1 MKTSDI
7 KAERGKKNA
16 QPKPKARSE
25 RSNKKAHVKPT
36 AQSNKKAQP
45 KSKAQLEKKAP
56 NSKNSK
62 ERILQCAYSEF
73 LKKGWAKSSMRTVA
87 HLAGVTTG
95 SLYFHFKNKE
105 ALFDALVKDVYD
117 ALLANHRAMYDTFF
131 NMPPDIKKRRE
142 FRFEGRKKTLD
153 FVYEN
158 YRAVKLLVCGSAG
171 TRYADF
177 FSLMMED
184 TYKADLRVLSSLKEF
199 GGVLR
204 SGIDMR
210 LYSAIDKSFWNCL
223 FETVR
228 LDIPYEQALEY
239 VGVLDSFYEAGWRK
253 ILCGNRHAGE

>member
-1 MKTSDI
+1 MKANTAKSELGKTKTHTKSPSQSEQASEHTKI
-7 KAERGKKNA
+7 KSPVQSK
-16 QPKPKARSE
+16 RST
-25 RSNKKAHVKPT
+25 KHAKT
-36 AQSNKKAQP
+36 
-45 KSKAQLEKKAP
+45 KAP
-56 NSKNSK
+56 NSK
-62 ERILQCAYSEF
+62 ERILQCAASEF
-73 LKKGWAKSSMRTVA
+73 LQKGWAKSSMREVA
-87 HLAGVTTG
+87 KLAGVTTG

-117 ALLANHRAMYDTFF
+117 SLLANHRAMYDTFF
-131 NMPPDIKKRRE
+131 TMPPDIEKRRA
-142 FRFEGRKKTLD
+142 FRFESRKKTID

-184 TYKADLRVLSSLKEF
+184 TYKADVRALSSLKDC

-204 SGIDMR
+204 PGIDLR

-228 LDIPYEQALEY
+228 LDIPYEGALKY
-239 VGVLDSFYEAGWRK
+239 VALLDEFYEAGWYK
-253 ILCGNRHAGE
+253 ILCDNCLIGK

>member
-1 MKTSDI
+1 MKANDT
-7 KAERGKKNA
+7 KPEREK
-16 QPKPKARSE
+16 
-25 RSNKKAHVKPT
+25 KKAHIKSPS
-36 AQSNKKAQP
+36 QSERASKHAKT
-45 KSKAQLEKKAP
+45 KSPIQSKRATKHAKTKAP
-56 NSKNSK
+56 KSK
-62 ERILQCAYSEF
+62 ERILQCAASEF
-73 LKKGWAKSSMRTVA
+73 LQKGWAKSSMREVA
-87 HLAGVTTG
+87 KLAGVTTG

-117 ALLANHRAMYDTFF
+117 SLLANHRAMYETFF
-131 NMPPDIKKRRE
+131 TMPPDIEKRRA
-142 FRFEGRKKTLD
+142 FRFESRKKTID

-184 TYKADLRVLSSLKEF
+184 TYKADLRALSSLKEC

-204 SGIDMR
+204 PGIDLR

-228 LDIPYEQALEY
+228 LDIPYEGALKY
-239 VGVLDSFYEAGWRK
+239 VALLDEFYEAGWYK
-253 ILCGNRHAGE
+253 ILCDNCLIGK

>member
-62 ERILQCAYSEF
+62 ERILHCAASEF
-73 LKKGWAKSSMRTVA
+73 LKKGWAKSSMREVA
-87 HLAGVTTG
+87 KLAGVTTG

-131 NMPPDIKKRRE
+131 TMPPDIKKRRE

-184 TYKADLRVLSSLKEF
+184 TYKADVRALSSLKDC

-204 SGIDMR
+204 PGIDLR
-210 LYSAIDKSFWNCL
+210 LYSAVDKSFWNCL

-228 LDIPYEQALEY
+228 LDIPYEGALKY
-239 VGVLDSFYEAGWRK
+239 VALLDEFYEAGWRK

>member
-142 FRFEGRKKTLD
+142 FHFEGRKKTLD

-184 TYKADLRVLSSLKEF
+184 TYKADLRALSSLKDC

-204 SGIDMR
+204 PGIDLR
-210 LYSAIDKSFWNCL
+210 LYSAVDKSFWNCL

-228 LDIPYEQALEY
+228 LDIPYEGALKY
-239 VGVLDSFYEAGWRK
+239 VALLDEFYEAGWRK

>member
-1 MKTSDI
+1 MKANTAKSELGKTKTHTKSPSQSEQASEHTKI
-7 KAERGKKNA
+7 KSPIQSK
-16 QPKPKARSE
+16 RST
-25 RSNKKAHVKPT
+25 KHAKT
-36 AQSNKKAQP
+36 
-45 KSKAQLEKKAP
+45 KAP
-56 NSKNSK
+56 NSK
-62 ERILQCAYSEF
+62 ERILQCAASEF
-73 LKKGWAKSSMRTVA
+73 LQKGWAKSSMREVA
-87 HLAGVTTG
+87 KLAGLTTG

-117 ALLANHRAMYDTFF
+117 SLLANHRAMYDTFF
-131 NMPPDIKKRRE
+131 TIPPDIEKRRA
-142 FRFEGRKKTLD
+142 FRFESRKKTID

-184 TYKADLRVLSSLKEF
+184 TYKADVRALSSLKDC

-204 SGIDMR
+204 PGIDLR

-228 LDIPYEQALEY
+228 LDIPYEGALKY
-239 VGVLDSFYEAGWRK
+239 VALLDEFYEAGWYK
-253 ILCGNRHAGE
+253 ILCDNCLIGK

>member
-1 MKTSDI
+1 MKANDI
-7 KAERGKKNA
+7 KAERGKK
-16 QPKPKARSE
+16 KAHTKSATRSE
-25 RSNKKAHVKPT
+25 QSNKKAH
-36 AQSNKKAQP
+36 P
-45 KSKAQLEKKAP
+45 KSPVQSKRSTKHAKTKAL
-56 NSKNSK
+56 NSK
-62 ERILQCAYSEF
+62 ERILQCAASEF
-73 LKKGWAKSSMRTVA
+73 LKKGWAKSSMREVA
-87 HLAGVTTG
+87 KLAGVTTG

-117 ALLANHRAMYDTFF
+117 SLLANHRAMYDTFF
-131 NMPPDIKKRRE
+131 TMPPDIEKRRA
-142 FRFEGRKKTLD
+142 FRFESRKKTID

-184 TYKADLRVLSSLKEF
+184 TYKADLRALSSLKYC

-204 SGIDMR
+204 PGIDLR

-228 LDIPYEQALEY
+228 LDIPYEGALKY
-239 VGVLDSFYEAGWRK
+239 VALLDEFYEAGWYK
-253 ILCGNRHAGE
+253 ILCDNCLIGK

>member
-1 MKTSDI
+1 MKAHSKSPLQSEQASEHTKIKSPVQSKRSTKHAKI
-7 KAERGKKNA
+7 KA
-16 QPKPKARSE
+16 P
-25 RSNKKAHVKPT
+25 
-36 AQSNKKAQP
+36 
-45 KSKAQLEKKAP
+45 
-56 NSKNSK
+56 NSK
-62 ERILQCAYSEF
+62 ERILHCAASEF
-73 LKKGWAKSSMRTVA
+73 LQKGWARSSMREVA
-87 HLAGVTTG
+87 KLAGVTTG

-131 NMPPDIKKRRE
+131 TMPPDIKKRRE
-142 FRFEGRKKTLD
+142 FRFEGRKKTVD

-184 TYKADLRVLSSLKEF
+184 TYKADVRALSSLKDSSS
-199 GGVLR
+199 VLH
-204 SGIDMR
+204 SGIDLR

-228 LDIPYEQALEY
+228 LDIPYEKALKY
-239 VGVLDSFYEAGWRK
+239 VALLDEFYEAGWHK
-253 ILCGNRHAGE
+253 ILCENRPIEK

>member
-1 MKTSDI
+1 MKANDT
-7 KAERGKKNA
+7 KPERGKTKTHTKSPSQSEHA
-16 QPKPKARSE
+16 SEHTKIKSPIQSKRST
-25 RSNKKAHVKPT
+25 KHAKT
-36 AQSNKKAQP
+36 
-45 KSKAQLEKKAP
+45 KAP
-56 NSKNSK
+56 NSK
-62 ERILQCAYSEF
+62 ERILHCAASEF
-73 LKKGWAKSSMRTVA
+73 LQKGWAKSSMREVA
-87 HLAGVTTG
+87 KLAGVTTG

-117 ALLANHRAMYDTFF
+117 SLLANHRAMYDTFF
-131 NMPPDIKKRRE
+131 TMPPDIEKRRA
-142 FRFEGRKKTLD
+142 FRFESRKKTID

-184 TYKADLRVLSSLKEF
+184 TYKADVRALSSLKDC

-204 SGIDMR
+204 PGIDLR

-228 LDIPYEQALEY
+228 LDIPYEGALKY
-239 VGVLDSFYEAGWRK
+239 AAVLDEFYEAGWRK
-253 ILCGNRHAGE
+253 ILCENRLIGK

>member
-1 MKTSDI
+1 MKANAAKSELGKTKTHTKSPSQSEQASEHTKI
-7 KAERGKKNA
+7 KSPVQSK
-16 QPKPKARSE
+16 RST
-25 RSNKKAHVKPT
+25 KH
-36 AQSNKKAQP
+36 
-45 KSKAQLEKKAP
+45 SKTKAP
-56 NSKNSK
+56 NSK
-62 ERILQCAYSEF
+62 ERILQCAASEF
-73 LKKGWAKSSMRTVA
+73 LQKGWAKSSMREVA
-87 HLAGVTTG
+87 KLAGLTTG

-117 ALLANHRAMYDTFF
+117 SLLANHRAMYDTFF
-131 NMPPDIKKRRE
+131 TMPPDIEKRRA
-142 FRFEGRKKTLD
+142 FRFESRKKTID

-184 TYKADLRVLSSLKEF
+184 TYKADVRALSSLKDC

-204 SGIDMR
+204 PGIDLR

-228 LDIPYEQALEY
+228 LDIPYEGALKY
-239 VGVLDSFYEAGWRK
+239 VAVLDEFYEAGWWK
-253 ILCGNRHAGE
+253 ILCDGRSVG